1 MAVSK
6 ASQTQSSISQQRS
19 DVPTHTKQK
28 EKAIMKSQGIVRGAA
43 AFAFIALA
51 AGIVGSASLGA
62 AADDHPQTLIYA
74 VYAGED
80 TATQVFKTMKS
91 AQGDTGERIESY
103 AVVSKDLKGKV
114 KVRDQRTRDSGVGA
128 VIGGVIGLVGGPLG
142 VAAGAAAGGAAG
154 YLTGEAVGIPRD
166 KVQSMK
172 DALTPDSSAVVVV
185 LDDRWVKDVQKDLDQ
200 ANAREV
206 IANQIATK

>member
-1 MAVSK
+1 
-6 ASQTQSSISQQRS
+6 
-19 DVPTHTKQK
+19 
-28 EKAIMKSQGIVRGAA
+28 MKSQGIVRGAA
-43 AFAFIALA
+43 AFVFIALA
-51 AGIVGSASLGA
+51 AGIVGSAGVGA
-62 AADDHPQTLIYA
+62 AADHPQTLIYA
-74 VYAGED
+74 VYAGQD

-206 IANQIATK
+206 IANQIANK